1 MKNKLIKIGSIIAV
15 VIVLVTMT
23 VVPTFAASSDS
34 PLGRRTFNESIYGVP
49 VDVDLSDESQDTL
62 DDWFEF
68 AGILIS
74 PYSYESPLGVIT
86 IYGFTP
92 ALEYEGDLSMI
103 VEASLGDAEPTIFL
117 STDLSDIYG
126 GTFDILSVPSDD
138 VGQWVLDNSVAA
150 DAPAPDVPN
159 SYFTF
164 YFAAELNTGDSA
176 QIVGADG
183 VVKTINGGKG
193 SGDAIYSIT
202 DNPLSPNYVKP
213 RVSSDGERY
222 IIVSL
227 QLDNYGFNG
236 TAKRYYSLDSF
247 LNGQPIETVSLQS
260 SSYDV
265 NCEPEQYWRVY
276 GGSGNGN
283 ASVSIDLYIWL
294 GNVVPDPDDSQYQL
308 GYENG
313 YHNGHID
320 GFTNGYSSG
329 YDEGYML
336 GYAEGSNQDNF
347 IVSIFTDP
355 IGALMGITLYEHDG
369 FELTI
374 GSIFFTIIGILLL
387 VVFLRYFAGG

>member
-34 PLGRRTFNESIYGVP
+34 PLGRRTFNEIFYGIP
-49 VDVDLSDESQDTL
+49 VDVDLRFESDDTL
-62 DDWFEF
+62 VDWYELDC
-68 AGILIS
+68 IRIS
-74 PYSYESPLGVIT
+74 PYSYETPYGILT
-86 IYGFTP
+86 LYGFTP
-92 ALEYEGDLSMI
+92 AYEYEGDLSMI
-103 VEASLGDAEPTIFL
+103 VEASLGDSERFISL
-117 STDLSDIYG
+117 STDFSDLCGVTY
-126 GTFDILSVPSDD
+126 DILSVSCDD

-150 DAPAPDVPN
+150 DGSAPDVPD

-183 VVKTINGGKG
+183 LVKTINGFEG
-193 SGDAIYSIT
+193 SGEAIYSIT
-202 DNPLSPNYVKP
+202 DDPSSPNYVRP

-222 IIVSL
+222 VIVSL
-227 QLDNYGFNG
+227 LLNNYGFDG
-236 TAKRYYSLDSF
+236 TAKRYYSLNSS

-265 NCEPEQYWRVY
+265 NCEPQQYWRIN
-276 GGSGNGN
+276 GGSGNGS
-283 ASVSIDLYIWL
+283 AAVSIDLYIWL
-294 GNVVPDPDDSQYQL
+294 GTVVPNPDDSQYQL
-308 GYENG
+308 GYVNG
-313 YHNGHID
+313 YHSGHID

-336 GYAEGSNQDNF
+336 GLAEGSNQENF
-347 IVSIFTDP
+347 IVSIFSDP